1 MSKST
6 TRYGGY
12 RREYS
17 AELRASMAK
26 CSNSSGHRRHHLGV
40 ALATLLVVLAAVSAA
55 GVVYLNRYEP
65 EATAK
70 AAPSA
75 KLPTTT
81 DKSVDAKT
89 TTIIP
94 YNTTIGFVGD
104 SLTFGCCTGSTPA
117 PELEVADLG
126 DNYRAIN
133 RGVNGSTTGDWL
145 DNLLE
150 PAMEEFRNNNVEIVQ
165 VMLGTNDVA
174 HGTATDE
181 IIANLRTIAERLL
194 DNGAKVVIVNK
205 IPYSLRHDDL
215 AIRRLNL
222 ALDEL
227 PNGNGVYLGDD
238 QSYDYFRQHQDQ
250 LEDGLHM
257 DQDGYEALAD
267 MWLAAFKRI
276 VVEAPQVQHVLSM
289 ANYRVGS
296 GEKFTYTVDKPAKWF
311 VVGLGE
317 QSGVLIDGQLIG
329 ADNYDVTGAG
339 DQIVV
344 SLHNDYLDSLS
355 ATEYTIAI
363 RCIDGT
369 TFEAKFIV
377 DGSEAEASAE

>member
-70 AAPSA
+70 AAPST

-165 VMLGTNDVA
+165 FGCF
-174 HGTATDE
+174 ATT
-181 IIANLRTIAERLL
+181 RTE
-194 DNGAKVVIVNK
+194 
-205 IPYSLRHDDL
+205 
-215 AIRRLNL
+215 
-222 ALDEL
+222 
-227 PNGNGVYLGDD
+227 
-238 QSYDYFRQHQDQ
+238 
-250 LEDGLHM
+250 
-257 DQDGYEALAD
+257 
-267 MWLAAFKRI
+267 RI
-276 VVEAPQVQHVLSM
+276 VVAHPQG
-289 ANYRVGS
+289 R
-296 GEKFTYTVDKPAKWF
+296 GEGMGRCVRRCRT
-311 VVGLGE
+311 
-317 QSGVLIDGQLIG
+317 IG
-329 ADNYDVTGAG
+329 RGKRRRSPG
-339 DQIVV
+339 I
-344 SLHNDYLDSLS
+344 
-355 ATEYTIAI
+355 
-363 RCIDGT
+363 
-369 TFEAKFIV
+369 
-377 DGSEAEASAE
+377 